1 MTRLHEIITV
11 PRPIDEVFRYTSNFA
26 NIEQWDPGVSA
37 SEKIT
42 AGPVQEGSEFRVVVK
57 SGPSSTPMNYRV
69 KTFDPPNLVVL
80 EGQGGSV
87 HAIDEIRFTAIS
99 GGTQIEYTA
108 DITLSGL
115 AGVFQPLMGGILDTV
130 GKKALAGLKKA
141 LSAEPPVPAESLVR
155 NLADR
160 LVLPGALGFTR
171 FGYARRKKSWQA
183 LAVSLQG
190 STAVVTGATSGLGRI
205 AAERLAEL
213 EARVILVG
221 RNKEKLDRA
230 LEEIVDA
237 TGNQNISLE
246 IADLSLMADVRS
258 LAQRLLESEPEIDI
272 LVNNA
277 AVLPLER
284 SLTAEGFETAF
295 ATDLLSPFLLTRL
308 LLPRLKKSAPSR
320 IINVL
325 SGGMYLSGLD
335 VHDLQN
341 AQGDYD
347 GSRAYARAKRGLM
360 VLTEL
365 WAAEF
370 QASDIVVNAMH
381 PGWAD
386 TPGVQTS
393 LPGFHKLTRSVLRTP
408 EEGADTIVWL
418 AAAPEAGRVSGKFWL
433 DREPHLAA
441 IIPGTAGDQDQRKA
455 LVDELE
461 RLAELSG

>member
-42 AGPVQEGSEFRVVVK
+42 AGPVREGSEFRVVVK

-69 KTFDPPNLVVL
+69 QTFDPPNLVVL

-87 HAIDEIRFTAIS
+87 HAIDEIRFTATS

-115 AGVFQPLMGGILDTV
+115 AGVFQPLMGGILETV
-130 GKKALAGLKKA
+130 GKKALAGLEKA

-190 STAVVTGATSGLGRI
+190 STAVVTGATSGLGRM

-213 EARVILVG
+213 DARVILVG
-221 RNKEKLDRA
+221 RNQKKLDRA

-237 TGNQNISLE
+237 TGNRNISLE
-246 IADLSLMADVRS
+246 VADLSLMADVRT

-325 SGGMYLSGLD
+325 SGGMYLSGPD

-360 VLTEL
+360 ILTEL
-365 WAAEF
+365 WAAEL

-441 IIPGTAGDQDQRKA
+441 IIPGTAGDQDQRRA